1 MVNQS
6 VLYQTNETLRDA
18 FILRRWKLNFNGSRK
33 PVFHPT
39 NGREAE
45 TATLF
50 GTSSVTFY
58 VVAGGFRPRHLK
70 RYVAPLVKR
79 R

>member
-1 MVNQS
+1 MMFRIS
-6 VLYQTNETLRDA
+6 VPAIVFYQTQA
-18 FILRRWKLNFNGSRK
+18 FENNGAAQQ
-33 PVFHPT
+33 F

-58 VVAGGFRPRHLK
+58 VVAGGFRPRHLS
-70 RYVAPLVKR
+70 RCAASLIAPLDEISDDC
-79 R
+79 